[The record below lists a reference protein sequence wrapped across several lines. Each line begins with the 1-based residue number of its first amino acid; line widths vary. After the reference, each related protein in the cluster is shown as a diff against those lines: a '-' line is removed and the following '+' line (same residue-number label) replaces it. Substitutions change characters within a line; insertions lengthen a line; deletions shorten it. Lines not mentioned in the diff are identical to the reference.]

1 MRKLQTQYADCIYKN
16 GDDDSWEVRRP
27 KILDIEG
34 QGQSHGSFIIERYIM
49 KINEFIQKYRKVK
62 KLVPGM
68 TSSHTPHV
76 ICKDGFKMSVQAGQS
91 LYSAPKDVTDSYE
104 EVEVG
109 FPSTEES
116 LLTTYAEDEE
126 NLCGTVYGYVP
137 CSIIDEVIEKHGGI
151 DESKIEAL
159 SNEK

>member
-1 MRKLQTQYADCIYKN
+1 
-16 GDDDSWEVRRP
+16 
-27 KILDIEG
+27 
-34 QGQSHGSFIIERYIM
+34 M

-68 TSSHTPHV
+68 TSSLVPYV

-91 LYSAPKDVTDSYE
+91 LYSEPKDVADHYE

-109 FPSTEES
+109 YPSEEEYI
-116 LLTTYAEDEE
+116 LAKYAEDGE
-126 NLCGTVYGYVP
+126 NLCDTVYGYVP

-151 DESKIEAL
+151 DESKIEQ
-159 SNEK
+159 S

>member
-1 MRKLQTQYADCIYKN
+1 
-16 GDDDSWEVRRP
+16 
-27 KILDIEG
+27 
-34 QGQSHGSFIIERYIM
+34 M

-68 TSSHTPHV
+68 TRTLTPHV
-76 ICKDGFKMSVQAGQS
+76 VCNDGFKMSVQAGQS
-91 LYSAPKDVTDSYE
+91 LYSEPRDVADSYDE
-104 EVEVG
+104 AEVG

-151 DESKIEAL
+151 DESKIETL
-159 SNEK
+159 TNEK

>member
-1 MRKLQTQYADCIYKN
+1 
-16 GDDDSWEVRRP
+16 
-27 KILDIEG
+27 
-34 QGQSHGSFIIERYIM
+34 M
-49 KINEFIQKYRKVK
+49 KINEFIQKYRKIK

-68 TSSHTPHV
+68 TSSHTPHIV
-76 ICKDGFKMSVQAGQS
+76 CNDGFEMSVQAGQS
-91 LYSAPKDVTDSYE
+91 LYSEPRDVADSYE
-104 EVEVG
+104 EAEVG

-116 LLTTYAEDEE
+116 LLTSYAEDEE